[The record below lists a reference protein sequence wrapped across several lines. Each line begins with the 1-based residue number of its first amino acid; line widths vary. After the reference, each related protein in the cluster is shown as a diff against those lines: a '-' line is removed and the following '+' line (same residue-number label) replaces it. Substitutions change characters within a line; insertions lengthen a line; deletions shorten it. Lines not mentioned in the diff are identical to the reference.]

1 MEAYFAT
8 VMDPIL
14 HTVESLR
21 AEIDRLVTERQ
32 ELRRSFSSDEELELN
47 RRRLVRA
54 QSQLSR
60 LLIQRHLP
68 GPAAA

>member
-1 MEAYFAT
+1 
-8 VMDPIL
+8 MDPVQ

-21 AEIDRLVTERQ
+21 TEIDRLVAERQ
-32 ELRRSFSSDEELELN
+32 ELRRNGASEDELELN

-54 QSQLSR
+54 QSELSS
-60 LLIQRHLP
+60 LLLRRHVP